1 MGPQFEQ
8 DQEIIKIKTMVDQ
21 ESDLKSPVND
31 QKLTEVIED
40 EILTLEVTPA
50 ENRKVLLK
58 IDLFLMPLMF
68 GCYLLQTL
76 DKGAL
81 SNATMMD
88 IREDTG
94 LHGKQ
99 YSWVVSVFYFGY
111 LGWSFPS
118 AYLMNKF
125 PIGKYVGVTVMLWAV
140 TVMCMAACRNYG
152 DLVAVRFFL
161 GVTES
166 AVAPAFTVITS
177 LYYKRNEQPLRQGLW
192 FLGNAVALVVS
203 AACAYGISLWHH
215 KLANWKYLFLI
226 YGAITFAYG
235 LVMFFAIPDSPTTSW
250 FLSEREREVAVHR
263 VLENK
268 NAVKHEHKFKWDQGK
283 EALMDP
289 QAWLLSISTFASGLP
304 NGGVGSYSGLIINGF
319 GYSQLKSLLMGS
331 PSGALM
337 VGFVLLGA
345 VITMYIKNT
354 RMIVMIAY
362 NIISLAGL
370 VAVYCTIG
378 SSNRSG
384 RLGAYYLV
392 TTFAASL
399 PMSLSVISSNVAG
412 FSKKTVVSAMLFIAY
427 CVGNIIGPQMFS
439 ANQAPQYK
447 SGMAGSIA
455 GFSIAI
461 ICLILLQIYYI
472 YENRRRDRLAGGE
485 VPVGDDD
492 IVEGLMDRT
501 DRQNSGFRYV
511 Y

>member
-1 MGPQFEQ
+1 MQVSSLTGYNFFKTNIME
-8 DQEIIKIKTMVDQ
+8 DQETTV
-21 ESDLKSPVND
+21 KSPISE

-40 EILTLEVTPA
+40 EVLTLEVTPQ
-50 ENRKVLLK
+50 ENRRVLLK
-58 IDLFLMPLMF
+58 IDLILMPIMF

-81 SNATMMD
+81 SNATMMN
-88 IREDTG
+88 IRQDTG

-118 AYLMNKF
+118 AYLMNRI
-125 PIGKYVGVTVMLWAV
+125 PIGKYVGATVMLWAV
-140 TVMCMAACRNYG
+140 VLMCMAACRNFG

-161 GVTES
+161 GVTEA

-177 LYYKRNEQPLRQGLW
+177 LYYKRSEQPLRQGLW

-203 AACAYGISLWHH
+203 AACAYGINLWHH

-226 YGAITFAYG
+226 YGAVTFVYG
-235 LVMFFAIPDSPTTSW
+235 LLMFFVIPDSPTNSW
-250 FLSEREREVAVHR
+250 FLTQREREVAVHR
-263 VLENK
+263 VLDNK
-268 NAVKHEHKFKWDQGK
+268 NSVKHEHKFKWDQGK

-289 QAWLLSISTFASGLP
+289 QAWLLAISTFASGLP

-319 GYSQLKSLLMGS
+319 GYSELKSLLMGS

-354 RMIVMIAY
+354 RMAVMIAY

-370 VAVYCTIG
+370 VGVYCSIG
-378 SSNRSG
+378 SSNRGG

-447 SGMAGSIA
+447 NGMAGSIA
-455 GFSIAI
+455 GFALAI

-472 YENRRRDRLAGGE
+472 YENRRRDKLPNANTD
-485 VPVGDDD
+485 GDDD

-501 DRQNSGFRYV
+501 DRQNAGFRYV